1 MRKICGV
8 LQQHP
13 VPDGQPSTMRIC
25 LITAGGTIDK
35 VYFDRLS
42 EYQVGAPGVER
53 ILQELLV
60 GFDYRIE
67 SVLRKDSLDMTDAD
81 RQLLLEAVRRAPEER
96 IVITHGTD
104 TMIETAR
111 LLLQV
116 PGKRIVLTGAM
127 QPAGFRNS
135 DAVFNVGMAIGAV
148 QALQTDGVWLAM
160 SGRLF
165 DPRHVR
171 KDRQRGVF
179 VDEHSEAGE
188 AAKP

>member
-1 MRKICGV
+1 
-8 LQQHP
+8 
-13 VPDGQPSTMRIC
+13 MRIC

-53 ILQELLV
+53 ILDELVLGV
-60 GFDYRIE
+60 DYRIE
-67 SVLRKDSLDMTDAD
+67 SVLRKDSLEMTDTD
-81 RQLLLEAVRRAPEER
+81 RLLLVDAVRRAPEQC

-104 TMIETAR
+104 TMIETAK

-127 QPAGFRNS
+127 QPANFRNS

-165 DPRHVR
+165 DPRKVR
-171 KDRQRGVF
+171 KDRHRGVF
-179 VDEHSEAGE
+179 VDEQSEFGE
-188 AAKP
+188 PEKL

>member
-1 MRKICGV
+1 
-8 LQQHP
+8 
-13 VPDGQPSTMRIC
+13 MRIC

-53 ILQELLV
+53 ILQELVV
-60 GFDYRIE
+60 GFDYRIQ

-81 RQLLLEAVRRAPEER
+81 RLLLLDAVRAAPETH
-96 IVITHGTD
+96 IVMTHGTD

-116 PGKRIVLTGAM
+116 TGKRIVLTGAM
-127 QPAGFRNS
+127 QPANFRNS
-135 DAVFNVGMAIGAV
+135 DAIFNVGMAVGVV
-148 QALQTDGVWLAM
+148 QALQADGVWLAM

-165 DPRHVR
+165 DPRRVR
-171 KDRQRGVF
+171 KDRERGVF
-179 VDEHSEAGE
+179 VEDLSLDTGGP
-188 AAKP
+188 AKL